1 MSVTNL
7 PKKFKDAPSEA
18 YFFEDLILDRSNV
31 IDRVIDA
38 IARESL
44 FPETI
49 LLYSADNSVLV
60 ANVKDEDIQVIISST
75 KKEKVRVRARYSIG
89 RRRTSVLQVFDSADE
104 VTTDSVRYL
113 IWKARM
119 LTKIKVREKCFPE
132 VNHSLISRNSEN
144 LDILDYVGMG
154 VVSAIWDTIP
164 DVDDLFII
172 ENYQPNG
179 ISVEVHGWGVSCKWI
194 EDFNYVDVHIEKVR
208 RQGVNGYV
216 DGESKENIQSTL
228 VKAYD
233 AATEL
238 GEEYTSE
245 WKYVDNAPES
255 TARKIAD
262 FLLSPFQK
270 SK

>member
-1 MSVTNL
+1 MSAINL
-7 PKKFKDAPSEA
+7 PKQFKDSTREA
-18 YFFEDLILDRSNV
+18 YIFGSVALDRSNV

-38 IARESL
+38 IARESV

-75 KKEKVRVRARYSIG
+75 KNNKIRVTARYFIG
-89 RRRTSVLQVFDSADE
+89 RHRTPVRQVFGSVDE

-119 LTKIKVREKCFPE
+119 LTKIKVRENCFPE
-132 VNHSLISRNSEN
+132 VSHFLISRNSED
-144 LDILDYVGMG
+144 LDILDYVGRG
-154 VVSAIWDTIP
+154 VVSAIWDTMP
-164 DVDDLFII
+164 DVDDLFVVQ
-172 ENYQPNG
+172 NYQPNG
-179 ISVEVHGWGVSCKWI
+179 ISIEVHGWGVSCKWI
-194 EDFNYVDVHIEKVR
+194 EDFNYIGVHVERIR

-216 DGESKENIQSTL
+216 DGENEASIRSIL

-238 GEEYTSE
+238 GEEYTSD
-245 WKYVDNAPES
+245 WKYADNAPAS
-255 TARKIAD
+255 TARKVID
-262 FLLSPFQK
+262 FLLSPLHK
-270 SK
+270 SR